1 MMRLAAMPNITNY
14 GILTQD
20 FSTAFCAGAKSARG
34 RSNLLY
40 LLNRNEKISLTRL
53 TIFFV
58 ISSFAVVRPTVAT
71 SVPNLPNRG
80 GQLLSSWGTPQ
91 KDILMPTHPAKISED
106 ILMPTHPAKISED
119 VLMPTHPAEV
129 NEDVLMPTHPSA

>member
-1 MMRLAAMPNITNY
+1 M
-14 GILTQD
+14 
-20 FSTAFCAGAKSARG
+20 K
-34 RSNLLY
+34 
-40 LLNRNEKISLTRL
+40 KISLTRL
-53 TIFFV
+53 TIVVAISFFA
-58 ISSFAVVRPTVAT
+58 IVRPTVAT

-80 GQLLSSWGTPQ
+80 GQLLSSWGNPQ

-119 VLMPTHPAEV
+119 ILMPTHPAKIGEDILMPTHPAEV